1 MRLLEAYRW
10 PGNVRELV
18 NTMEQLSI
26 LAPRAEVEV
35 ADLPE
40 NIRLPA
46 EPAVHSND
54 GSMLTL
60 QAMERRHVDAVLRQ
74 VRGNRAAAARLLG
87 IDRNT
92 LVRKLRQWERT
103 DEGPEPADEEG
114 L

>member
-1 MRLLEAYRW
+1 MLKRTLTC
-10 PGNVRELV
+10 V
-18 NTMEQLSI
+18 NGATIEHALHPQK
-26 LAPRAEVEV
+26 
-35 ADLPE
+35 
-40 NIRLPA
+40 
-46 EPAVHSND
+46 
-54 GSMLTL
+54 
-60 QAMERRHVDAVLRQ
+60 VDAVLRQ